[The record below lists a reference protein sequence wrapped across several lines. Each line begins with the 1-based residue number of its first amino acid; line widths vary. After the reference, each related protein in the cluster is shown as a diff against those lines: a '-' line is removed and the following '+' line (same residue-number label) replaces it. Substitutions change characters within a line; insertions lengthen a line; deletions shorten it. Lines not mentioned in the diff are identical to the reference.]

1 PHESLPQCAE
11 RARPDD
17 GKNTFFSEDFEALR
31 DSGYLLATVPADMG
45 GGGLG
50 LDEYVKLHSR
60 LAYHAAPTA
69 LGVNMHT
76 YWTGVASDLRK
87 AGDHS
92 CDFLLDAAVRGEVLA

>member
-1 PHESLPQCAE
+1 MTTIDHDVARLLTDEMLAEFDE
-11 RARPDD
+11 RAATYDRE
-17 GKNTFFSEDFEALR
+17 NTFFSEDFEALR

-69 LGVNMHT
+69 LGVNMLT
-76 YWTGVASDLRK
+76 
-87 AGDHS
+87 
-92 CDFLLDAAVRGEVLA
+92 